1 MMRNRRA
8 VEGLDVVQMQV
19 NCEKELFKGGKWLK
33 FKIIQ
38 HVNYNLTI
46 FVAEK
51 AEWCVCLFENT
62 RANMLEVSA
71 NPFFLG

>member
-8 VEGLDVVQMQV
+8 VEGLDVVQRQAD
-19 NCEKELFKGGKWLK
+19 CEKKLFTGAKWLK
-33 FKIIQ
+33 FEIIQ
-38 HVNYNLTI
+38 HVYYNLTI

-51 AEWCVCLFENT
+51 AEWCFCLFENT

-71 NPFFLG
+71 NPFF